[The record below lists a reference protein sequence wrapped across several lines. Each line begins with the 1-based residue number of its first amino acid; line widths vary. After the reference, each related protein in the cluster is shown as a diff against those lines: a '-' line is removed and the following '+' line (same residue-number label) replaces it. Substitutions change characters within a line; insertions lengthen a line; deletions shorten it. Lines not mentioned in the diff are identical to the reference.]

1 MNSYDNIRH
10 DLSDASFSVTTA
22 IELLDGIK
30 QDGSEKNQ
38 DLHALITR
46 LEQVRDELDG
56 LRQQVTEVERQIP
69 A

>member
-22 IELLDGIK
+22 IELLSGIDEDG
-30 QDGSEKNQ
+30 GENNQ
-38 DLHALITR
+38 SLHDLIAR
-46 LEQVRDELDG
+46 LEQLRNELDS
-56 LRQQVTEVERQIP
+56 LREQVTVVESQIP

>member
-22 IELLDGIK
+22 IELLDGIDE
-30 QDGSEKNQ
+30 DGGAENQ
-38 DLHALITR
+38 TLHDLIAR
-46 LEQVRDELDG
+46 LEQVRDELDK
-56 LRQQVTEVERQIP
+56 LREQVTEVEGQIP